1 MHIWVQQHAL
11 HSNLDSHGPQYPH
24 KMGQELILSI
34 RYGYESPPKKNKNKK
49 IKVGN
54 NNKH

>member
-34 RYGYESPPKKNKNKK
+34 RYGYESPPKKNKK
-49 IKVGN
+49 
-54 NNKH
+54 